1 MTLRCQIRPMAKMPF
16 DPGMPRRNR
25 DSPVRSG
32 NLQFPFAEIRDTT
45 SQLYSTPPASMRWLT
60 SMVSSLTLLAVP
72 ISPGFLPQRIN
83 RYSDKPRAV
92 AAWVKP

>member
-1 MTLRCQIRPMAKMPF
+1 
-16 DPGMPRRNR
+16 
-25 DSPVRSG
+25 
-32 NLQFPFAEIRDTT
+32 
-45 SQLYSTPPASMRWLT
+45 
-60 SMVSSLTLLAVP
+60 MVSSLTLLAVP